1 MPNQFWCVQT
11 GRLDLRPVAG
21 SDLPDLVAIKAD
33 PRSFALLLGG
43 VRNRQ
48 QATEELAADIAFWGQ
63 HRVGMWAVRERR
75 GQAFVG
81 VTGIMGRSD
90 GRGLAL
96 RFALTA
102 HCWGKGYASEAAS
115 AALRFAHERA
125 GLARVVAVARGTN
138 MASRE
143 VLAAIGMNRC
153 QEFMQ
158 HGHRMLLYE
167 SLVDAGA
174 AERRIGLTPPAAAKR

>member
-21 SDLPDLVAIKAD
+21 GDLPDLVAIKSD
-33 PRSFALLLGG
+33 PRSFALLLNG

-48 QATEELAADIAFWGQ
+48 QATEELADDIVFWGR
-63 HRVGMWAVRERR
+63 HGVGMWTVRERR

-81 VTGIMGRSD
+81 LTGIMGRGD

-102 HCWGKGYASEAAS
+102 NCWGRGYASEAAS

-125 GLARVVAVARGTN
+125 RLARVVAVARATN

-143 VLAAIGMNRC
+143 VLAAIGMRC
-153 QEFMQ
+153 REEFQQ
-158 HGHRMLLYE
+158 HGHRMLLFE
-167 SLVDAGA
+167 SVIDAA
-174 AERRIGLTPPAAAKR
+174 AGERSIGITPPSRIG

>member
-11 GRLDLRPVAG
+11 GRLELRPVAYG
-21 SDLPDLVAIKAD
+21 DLPDLVAIKAD

-63 HRVGMWAVRERR
+63 HRVGMWAVRERH

-81 VTGIMGRSD
+81 MTGIMGRRD

-102 HCWGKGYASEAAS
+102 QCWGRGYASEAAA

-143 VLAAIGMNRC
+143 VLAAIGMTRC
-153 QEFMQ
+153 EEFMQ
-158 HGHRMLLYE
+158 YGHRMLLYE

-174 AERRIGLTPPAAAKR
+174 AARRIGITPPAAPRR

>member
-1 MPNQFWCVQT
+1 MPNQFWCMQT

-21 SDLPDLVAIKAD
+21 GDLADLVAIKSD
-33 PRSFALLLGG
+33 PRSFALLLNG

-48 QATEELAADIAFWGQ
+48 QATEELADDIVFWGR
-63 HRVGMWAVRERR
+63 HGVGMWAVRERH

-81 VTGIMGRSD
+81 VTGIMGRGD

-102 HCWGKGYASEAAS
+102 NCWGRGYASEAAS

-125 GLARVVAVARGTN
+125 KLARVVAVARATN

-143 VLAAIGMNRC
+143 VLAAIGMRRHE
-153 QEFMQ
+153 EFQQ
-158 HGHRMLLYE
+158 HGHRMLLFE
-167 SLVDAGA
+167 SVIDAGA
-174 AERRIGLTPPAAAKR
+174 GQRSIGITPPSR